1 MLDTLDRAIR
11 LVCTGTYAI
20 GGAIIGLMMVHVSLH
35 VFCQY
40 VLNWPVPGT
49 ILFVSNYYMVVV
61 TFLCLAA
68 VELKDGHI
76 SVDLVTNHLP
86 QGVRRFFAGIAQAF
100 TAVVFV
106 LLTLQSLIVA
116 DRARE
121 AGAFELEYG
130 LKILIWPSYY
140 IVPFGSALFALTALT
155 RLLLLVSG
163 RADAVARRSER
174 SVEDVI

>member
-1 MLDTLDRAIR
+1 MLDSLDRAIR
-11 LVCTGTYAI
+11 LVCTGTYAL
-20 GGAIIGLMMVHVSLH
+20 GGAVIGLMMVHVTLH

-40 VLNWPVPGT
+40 VLNWPLPGT

-86 QGVRRFFAGIAQAF
+86 ARLRRVLAGVAQAF
-100 TAVVFV
+100 TAVVFF
-106 LLTLQSLIVA
+106 LLTWQSLIVA
-116 DRARE
+116 ETTRE
-121 AGAFELEYG
+121 AGAFEMEYG

-140 IVPFGSALFALTALT
+140 LVPLGSALFALTALT
-155 RLLLLVSG
+155 RLIFLMLG
-163 RADAVARRSER
+163 RDLAGTPASER
-174 SVEDVI
+174 GADDVF